1 MHRTIELPLRRPI
14 VVHLMQRDRLMQ
26 FRDFL
31 APERIIS
38 DLSAS
43 TKAEAISELAEPL
56 FTNGILNPEL
66 RDGVLSALFHREELQ
81 TTALGQGLSLAI
93 PHAKHPG
100 VRGLVGVFGRSRE
113 GVDFAAPDG
122 QPVHLFI
129 MLLSNR
135 ECADRHLE
143 ALAYISRK
151 FRDQDLRNL
160 ILKAVNKG
168 QIMDFLEDADNED

>member
-1 MHRTIELPLRRPI
+1 
-14 VVHLMQRDRLMQ
+14 MQ

-31 APERIIS
+31 TPERIIS
-38 DLSAS
+38 DLSAA

-56 FTNGILNPEL
+56 FINGVVNPDL
-66 RDGVLSALFHREELQ
+66 REGVLSALFHREDLQ
-81 TTALGQGLSLAI
+81 STAIGQNLSLAI

-113 GVDFAAPDG
+113 GVDFASPDG
-122 QPVHLFI
+122 KPVHLFFL
-129 MLLSNR
+129 LLSNR

-151 FRDQDLRNL
+151 CRNDDFRNL
-160 ILKAVNKG
+160 LVKAANKG
-168 QIMDFLEDADNED
+168 QLADFLEDADNEE

>member
-1 MHRTIELPLRRPI
+1 
-14 VVHLMQRDRLMQ
+14 MQ

-31 APERIIS
+31 ASERIIA
-38 DLSAS
+38 DLSAT
-43 TKAEAISELAEPL
+43 TKAEAISELAETL
-56 FTNGILNPEL
+56 FVNGAVNPEL

-81 TTALGQGLSLAI
+81 STAVGQGLSLAI

-113 GVDFAAPDG
+113 GVDFASPDG
-122 QPVHLFI
+122 QPVHLFFL
-129 MLLSNR
+129 LLSNR

-151 FRDQDLRNL
+151 FRNQEFRNCLLR
-160 ILKAVNKG
+160 AVNKG
-168 QIMDFLEDADNED
+168 QIADFLEDSDNEE

>member
-1 MHRTIELPLRRPI
+1 
-14 VVHLMQRDRLMQ
+14 MQ

-31 APERIIS
+31 TSERIIS
-38 DLSAS
+38 DLSAT

-56 FTNGILNPEL
+56 FTSGVVNPEL
-66 RDGVLSALFHREELQ
+66 REGVLSALFHREELQ
-81 TTALGQGLSLAI
+81 TTALGQGLAMAI

-113 GVDFAAPDG
+113 GVDFDSPDG
-122 QPVHLFI
+122 QPVHLFFL
-129 MLLSNR
+129 LLSNR

-151 FRDQDLRNL
+151 FRSQELRNCL
-160 ILKAVNKG
+160 IRAVNKG
-168 QIMDFLEDADNED
+168 QIADFLEDSDNEE